1 MLRNCIGIDLTGK
14 ELRYMKSVK
23 LWVGILGI
31 GIAAYILFVSCYE
44 AAWNNLTASGH
55 FNGAVGIVIAILFL
69 AGSIIRILMRN
80 AEDDAGSI
88 LSLVLFAVAS
98 ALAFAIS
105 PIYRYMEWWAITALV
120 MAILSVI
127 AIIVKRSK
135 SS

>member
-55 FNGAVGIVIAILFL
+55 FNGA
-69 AGSIIRILMRN
+69 
-80 AEDDAGSI
+80 EDDAGSI